1 MYLIQPQFLGS
12 SFLDC
17 LTAKSL
23 LILVNKSLPYSFAGT
38 LYQHQLYFLVS
49 DVLLDRPKLSSRER
63 KHHNCLLLLSPVSG
77 YAVAI
82 HSPLCLFFHILQI
95 FVEMFSSLPVF
106 PTLFFMLSLQTPYFG
121 VNFCFQVLNGISQPL
136 YSFKHF

>member
-12 SFLDC
+12 FFLDC

-63 KHHNCLLLLSPVSG
+63 KYHSCLLLLSPCVRLCRG
-77 YAVAI
+77 DTQPIMLIFPHFLDICGDVFFLTCLPY
-82 HSPLCLFFHILQI
+82 PLLHVVFIDSI
-95 FVEMFSSLPVF
+95 FRCEFLLPSSQWDFSASIFL
-106 PTLFFMLSLQTPYFG
+106 
-121 VNFCFQVLNGISQPL
+121 
-136 YSFKHF
+136 